1 MPGHLR
7 IGHVV
12 PVDDVEHSL
21 LRDGVSIPE
30 DATSPTCRGRA
41 TRSLEALYTKDRQG
55 SSARGRRRPARPHPC
70 QMPTPDPRCC
80 RECRPQDK
88 DRRNTERWH
97 WDVSA
102 SSLRRFR
109 VQKVGQAARETMLKF
124 VGVSLAL
131 LESKEGVFPSR
142 RGWATAG
149 DKTSTVSSERSM
161 ARLRVSMFFY
171 LGSLKRHTLW
181 HTCPEPPMSQS
192 KVSRA
197 KVASAQLTILI
208 SASCSSTG
216 KEHQTRIEG
225 RGCAYR
231 RVGQCLV
238 DKLRVIKVPHL
249 SCHPAPCQDV
259 HCPSGAANKVG
270 SYVRRRGVHIH
281 TVLDGT
287 LNRTDSSSCCGW
299 NPVSPTA
306 ANKEACCKTCLQ
318 FACDSPEL

>member
-1 MPGHLR
+1 MDLAIAHGVCSTGAHEHHTLRGADLDVCELRAVEVKGIVRQDLSRQKAVLLQWAAFGLQTNAGCLIAVPGHLR

-80 RECRPQDK
+80 RECRPQDRK
-88 DRRNTERWH
+88 KTQRGGTGTC
-97 WDVSA
+97 SKLTA
-102 SSLRRFR
+102 PIR

-149 DKTSTVSSERSM
+149 DKTSIVSSERSM
-161 ARLRVSMFFY
+161 ARLTVFDDILSGVSAAAHALARLSSAADEPEQARVVSE
-171 LGSLKRHTLW
+171 L
-181 HTCPEPPMSQS
+181 TCAQEISGEQLCLLLLLLPLLLLY
-192 KVSRA
+192 A
-197 KVASAQLTILI
+197 TAS
-208 SASCSSTG
+208 
-216 KEHQTRIEG
+216 
-225 RGCAYR
+225 Y
-231 RVGQCLV
+231 
-238 DKLRVIKVPHL
+238 
-249 SCHPAPCQDV
+249 
-259 HCPSGAANKVG
+259 HC
-270 SYVRRRGVHIH
+270 YHCYH
-281 TVLDGT
+281 
-287 LNRTDSSSCCGW
+287 CYYYYYYY
-299 NPVSPTA
+299 
-306 ANKEACCKTCLQ
+306 
-318 FACDSPEL
+318 